1 MFPVMMEKTL
11 KEYFNAKDTQG
22 NTHNGFL
29 TAMDFTGLSI
39 PILNEVTVSILDA
52 YIFNRLS
59 RCVAMSQWAEYL
71 NYDKNTKEFRIDA
84 QFYSDFVNAL
94 FVELIQ
100 ADKFNTSVLKHDFT
114 SISAKDLKKIT
125 FGEKTTNRHYDNV
138 VVEITKGN
146 DTEGTTARTDT
157 HSELAH
163 TDTETLGQH
172 TNTESTTAHT
182 DNLTVGSH
190 TDTHKLGERIDS
202 ETLGARTDGETLG
215 ARSDTHS
222 ETAHTD
228 TITPS
233 DTTTEHLRFALG
245 GSVYN
250 SDTKD
255 TTTNTQVSNAYGA
268 TSGSSGIGQQINSSS
283 IGEQENER
291 TSGEQINMDMYGQQ
305 LNTNAYGATSKTD
318 NLGAQENSTQYG
330 AVSET
335 DITGAQ
341 TITKTFGDENR
352 ETSARDDS
360 EVIESRIDQEE
371 HTKHVLIS
379 PEKYFEIEKEL
390 SDINAYTLFG
400 DAVKRAFAASYWR

>member
-22 NTHNGFL
+22 NTHSGFL
-29 TAMDFTGLSI
+29 NAMDFSGLSI

-59 RCVAMSQWAEYL
+59 RCVALSQWAEYL
-71 NYDKNTKEFRIDA
+71 NYDKDAKEFRIDA

-125 FGEKTTNRHYDNV
+125 FGAKTTNRHYDNV

-157 HSELAH
+157 HTELAH
-163 TDTETLGQH
+163 TDTE
-172 TNTESTTAHT
+172 N
-182 DNLTVGSH
+182 
-190 TDTHKLGERIDS
+190 LGERVDS
-202 ETLGARTDGETLG
+202 ETEELHTDKITIGAHEDHHTIGETEANETLGARTD
-215 ARSDTHS
+215 SHS
-222 ETAHTD
+222 ENAHTD

-233 DTTTEHLRFALG
+233 GKTSEHLRFALG
-245 GSVYN
+245 GNTYN
-250 SDTKD
+250 SDTEDID
-255 TTTNTQVSNAYGA
+255 TYTAGTNAYGA
-268 TSGSSGIGQQINSSS
+268 TSGNTG
-283 IGEQENER
+283 IGEQRNKRTEEERENIDDY
-291 TSGEQINMDMYGQQ
+291 GAQINYNQYGE
-305 LNTNAYGATSKTD
+305 TSKSNTV
-318 NLGAQENSTQYG
+318 GAQENSTEYG
-330 AVSET
+330 AISET

-341 TITKTFGDENR
+341 TITKTFGDETR
-352 ETSARDDS
+352 ETSGRDDS
-360 EVIESRIDQEE
+360 EVIASRIDQEE
-371 HTKHVLIS
+371 HTKHILIS

-390 SDINAYTLFG
+390 AEINAYTLFG
-400 DAVKRAFAASYWR
+400 DAVKRAFAAAYWR